1 MNRYPTWPALLTI
14 LILIQGCGGILTS
27 DQPARQTYLLKPLAH
42 PSSATA
48 TAEAV
53 DLALNVTAIPG
64 LDTDQVLALGV
75 DARLQQYSNARWPDH
90 LPEVL
95 TSILQRSLES
105 AGPFA
110 PVRNADRATI
120 DGWMLQLEVRE
131 FFGIRDAAGDT
142 SSVRVALA
150 GSVSCGGERHPL
162 GLHDTNPVTT
172 QRLASVV
179 AAHQAGLDGVTRDL
193 VERVLSLCRLVEPQ

>member
-27 DQPARQTYLLKPLAH
+27 DQPARQTYLLTPLAP

-48 TAEAV
+48 TSEAV

-75 DARLQQYSNARWPDH
+75 DARLQQYGNARWPDH

-95 TSILQRSLES
+95 TSVLQRSLES

-110 PVRNADRATI
+110 PVRNAGRATES
-120 DGWMLQLEVRE
+120 GWMLQLEVRE

-142 SSVRVALA
+142 SSVRIALA
-150 GSVSCGGERHPL
+150 GNVSCGGERHL
-162 GLHDTNPVTT
+162 LNLHDTNPVAT

-179 AAHQAGLDGVTRDL
+179 AAHQAGLNSVTRDL
-193 VERVLSLCRLVEPQ
+193 VERVLRLCRIENVP

>member
-1 MNRYPTWPALLTI
+1 MNRLKPQAALLI
-14 LILIQGCGGILTS
+14 LLLLTQGCSGILTS
-27 DQPARQTYLLKPLAH
+27 DQPARQTYLLTPLAV

-48 TAEAV
+48 TSKAV

-64 LDTDQVLALGV
+64 LDTDQILALGR

-95 TSILQRSLES
+95 TSVLQRSLEA

-110 PVRNADRATI
+110 PVRSADRATT

-131 FFGIRDAAGDT
+131 FFGIRDAAGDS

-162 GLHDTNPVTT
+162 SLHDANPVAM
-172 QRLASVV
+172 QSLASVV

-193 VERVLSLCRLVEPQ
+193 IERVVRLCQKIGPQ

>member
-1 MNRYPTWPALLTI
+1 MNRLKPQAALLI
-14 LILIQGCGGILTS
+14 LLLLTQGCSGILTS
-27 DQPARQTYLLKPLAH
+27 DQPARLTYLLTPLAA

-48 TAEAV
+48 HSEAV

-64 LDTDQVLALGV
+64 LDTDQVLALGG

-95 TSILQRSLES
+95 TSVLQRSLES

-110 PVRNADRATI
+110 PVRNAERATI

-142 SSVRVALA
+142 SSVRVDLA

-162 GLHDTNPVTT
+162 SLHDANPVAT
-172 QRLASVV
+172 QNLASVV
-179 AAHQAGLDGVTRDL
+179 AAHQTGLDGVTRDL
-193 VERVLSLCRLVEPQ
+193 VERVLRLCRNDNVR

>member
-1 MNRYPTWPALLTI
+1 MNRLKPQAALLI
-14 LILIQGCGGILTS
+14 LLLLTQGCSGILTS
-27 DQPARQTYLLKPLAH
+27 DQPARQTYLLTPLAA

-48 TAEAV
+48 TSKAV

-64 LDTDQVLALGV
+64 LDTDQILALGR

-95 TSILQRSLES
+95 TSVLQRSLEA

-110 PVRNADRATI
+110 PVRSADRATT

-131 FFGIRDAAGDT
+131 FFGIRDAAGDS

-162 GLHDTNPVTT
+162 SLHDANPVAM
-172 QRLASVV
+172 QSLASVV

-193 VERVLSLCRLVEPQ
+193 IERVVRLCQKIGPQ

>member
-1 MNRYPTWPALLTI
+1 MNRYPTWPALLTV

-53 DLALNVTAIPG
+53 DLALNVTEIPG

-90 LPEVL
+90 VPEVL
-95 TSILQRSLES
+95 TSVLQRSLES

-110 PVRNADRATI
+110 PVRTADRATI

-162 GLHDTNPVTT
+162 GLNDANPVAT

-193 VERVLSLCRLVEPQ
+193 VERVLRLCRQVEPQ

>member
-1 MNRYPTWPALLTI
+1 MNRYPTWPALLTM

-95 TSILQRSLES
+95 TSVLQRSLES

-142 SSVRVALA
+142 LSVRVALA

-162 GLHDTNPVTT
+162 GLHDANPVAT

-193 VERVLSLCRLVEPQ
+193 VERVLRLCRQVEPQ

>member
-1 MNRYPTWPALLTI
+1 MNRLKPRAALLI
-14 LILIQGCGGILTS
+14 LLLLTQGCSGILTS
-27 DQPARQTYLLKPLAH
+27 DQPARLTYLLTPLAA
-42 PSSATA
+42 PSSTAATA
-48 TAEAV
+48 DAV

-64 LDTDQVLALGV
+64 LDTDQILALGR

-95 TSILQRSLES
+95 TSVLQRSLES

-110 PVRNADRATI
+110 PVRSADRATT

-131 FFGIRDAAGDT
+131 FFGIRDVGGDT
-142 SSVRVALA
+142 SLVRVALA

-162 GLHDTNPVTT
+162 SLHDANPVAM
-172 QRLASVV
+172 QSLASVV

-193 VERVLSLCRLVEPQ
+193 IERVVRLCQKIGPQ